1 MHENPQSNN
10 PITYVLLN
18 PYLLNHRITSSKKIH
33 GQKFTLE
40 SPNFNKISE
49 ETKYTRQVQ
58 SSIIKLHVNTR
69 RCLSSIRDL
78 YRASLPNFSKELDF
92 CNHFFVDP

>member
-18 PYLLNHRITSSKKIH
+18 PYLLNHRITSSKKTD

-49 ETKYTRQVQ
+49 ETTKYTRQVQ
-58 SSIIKLHVNTR
+58 SRYYQTTR
-69 RCLSSIRDL
+69 KH
-78 YRASLPNFSKELDF
+78 SKM
-92 CNHFFVDP
+92 FVKHS